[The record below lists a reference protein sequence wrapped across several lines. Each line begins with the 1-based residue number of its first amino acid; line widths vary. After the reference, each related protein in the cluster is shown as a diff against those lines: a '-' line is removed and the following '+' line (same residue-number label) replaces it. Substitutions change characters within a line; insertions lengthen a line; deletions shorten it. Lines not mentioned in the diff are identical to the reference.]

1 MKRMTLAAIAAAMVM
16 AACGGAPGEPEQPG
30 ALNAA
35 LPAEAASIIGT
46 VTQLERSGGEA
57 RILVEQ
63 VPTRSAG
70 YPVAWVRV
78 TSRTRVLARTG
89 DGPTGRGSLADLAQG
104 GRVQAWFTGPVA
116 ESYPVQAVAG
126 TVLIER

>member
-1 MKRMTLAAIAAAMVM
+1 MKRMRLAAVAAAMMM

-35 LPAEAASIIGT
+35 VPAEAASIIGT
-46 VTQLERSGGEA
+46 VTQLERAGGEA

-63 VPTRSAG
+63 EPTRSAG
-70 YPVAWVRV
+70 YPKAWIRV
-78 TSRTRVLARTG
+78 TSRTRILART
-89 DGPTGRGSLADLAQG
+89 DGSTAGGSIADLARG
-104 GRVQAWFTGPVA
+104 ARVQAWFTGPVA

-126 TVLIER
+126 TVLVER